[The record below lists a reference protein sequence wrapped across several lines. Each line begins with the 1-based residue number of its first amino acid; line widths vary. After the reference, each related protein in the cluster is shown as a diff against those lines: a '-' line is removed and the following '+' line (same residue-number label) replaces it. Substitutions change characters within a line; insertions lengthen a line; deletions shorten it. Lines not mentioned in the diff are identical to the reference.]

1 MMFGVNARKAQGE
14 YVKNK
19 FQLDYWREDNRNAT
33 FPRISMVAGVNGEN
47 NRIESTFYLRNA
59 AFLRLKNLSLTYD
72 FKHKLLKSAKWL
84 STCQVSL
91 TGSNLFTI
99 SGVSDYWDPETTNTN
114 GGYPTSRIYSLGVT
128 LGF

>member
-1 MMFGVNARKAQGE
+1 MFYN
-14 YVKNK
+14 YLI
-19 FQLDYWREDNRNAT
+19 F
-33 FPRISMVAGVNGEN
+33 SMVALSLCILKKHFVSLLG
-47 NRIESTFYLRNA
+47 NA